1 MNLSDLVLTKA
12 PLTWPD
18 VHKQLLN
25 AIQTRSGVQAM
36 SASQLNVV
44 VSGQQQGVL
53 TGSSASSTLAM
64 SASAGAASSS
74 GAAIAAIISSSNSSV
89 VVNKHL
95 VKQCTDLLIKHIK
108 SIEFN

>member
-12 PLTWPD
+12 PLTWHD

-25 AIQTRSGVQAM
+25 AIQTRSGVQPM

-44 VSGQQQGVL
+44 VSGQQQG
-53 TGSSASSTLAM
+53 SNASSTL
-64 SASAGAASSS
+64 STSIGAASSS

-108 SIEFN
+108 SIYFRLII